1 MPQASGSKG
10 ATEINGK
17 EHELLFHP
25 HFDHEEL
32 TSLHTVVN
40 ERIYK
45 KIISF
50 YNRIMI
56 AEGPPEG
63 CIMQNLR
70 ERRIVLTYP
79 KKNRQIPPSEH
90 FQRRTQIP
98 VEHLRWSVL
107 QKELKCK
114 TVTYFHKTHHL

>member
-79 KKNRQIPPSEH
+79 PQKIDKYLQVNIFRG
-90 FQRRTQIP
+90 
-98 VEHLRWSVL
+98 VLRSRSNI
-107 QKELKCK
+107 
-114 TVTYFHKTHHL
+114 